1 MTFSEK
7 LKILRKEKKLN
18 QEDASKEID
27 IALSTLRKYEQV
39 GNPDVPQLKKI
50 KEFYNVSYDYLLND
64 NCNTRNVD
72 NLEIVKELGITEKT
86 INSIRET
93 KNKEFLEDLFTSYN
107 GKNIL
112 DILEEQAKTRFIESY
127 ILKRFC
133 MKLYKSNNYNEPTEN
148 DINTMK
154 SLIDYLKQKKLKQSY
169 WEILIDNDYYSKFLD
184 SLDYILNCW
193 LKKKEIKMNSNK
205 LIYFDLETLEKVSG
219 ILIEYDAYS
228 SANLSSTINKFCI
241 DYEKNRILKI
251 K

>member
-18 QEDASKEID
+18 QDDASKKIE

-50 KEFYNVSYDYLLND
+50 KEFYDVSYDYLLND
-64 NCNTRNVD
+64 NCNTRNVN

-86 INSIRET
+86 IINIREM
-93 KNKEFLEDLFTSYN
+93 KNKEFLEDLFTCYN

-112 DILEEQAKTRFIESY
+112 DILEEQAKTRFVERC
-127 ILKRFC
+127 ILNRFC
-133 MKLYKSNNYNEPTEN
+133 MNLSKSNNYNQPTEN

-154 SLIDYLKQKKLKQSY
+154 SLIDYLKQNKIKQSY
-169 WEILIDNDYYSKFLD
+169 WETLIDNEYYSGFLD
-184 SLDYILNCW
+184 SLNYILNCW
-193 LKKKEIKMNSNK
+193 RKKKEIKMNNSK
-205 LIYFDLETLEKVSG
+205 LIYFDLEIIEKVRG
-219 ILIEYDAYS
+219 ILIEYDAYC
-228 SANLSSTINKFCI
+228 SANLSSTINKFCSE
-241 DYEKNRILKI
+241 YEENRISKI